1 MPILKIPRHK
11 ILIKKGS
18 AHLFQKK
25 EEGNTFVGNLFNDI
39 NRIKYRYLGC
49 FFKVRRK
56 KTQTFYS
63 QADRKRLT
71 LPSYGQLFMNFC
83 LILDYDYM
91 CSETKEKKSF
101 LPNF

>member
-1 MPILKIPRHK
+1 M
-11 ILIKKGS
+11 
-18 AHLFQKK
+18 
-25 EEGNTFVGNLFNDI
+25 GNLFNDI
-39 NRIKYRYLGC
+39 NRIKYRDLGS

-91 CSETKEKKSF
+91 CSETDFTKEKSHF
-101 LPNF
+101 YPTSRIHNSSLLFAAALSQNGQIAV

>member
-1 MPILKIPRHK
+1 M
-11 ILIKKGS
+11 
-18 AHLFQKK
+18 
-25 EEGNTFVGNLFNDI
+25 VNLFNHI
-39 NRIKYRYLGC
+39 NRIKYRDLGC

-71 LPSYGQLFMNFC
+71 LPSYGQLFMIFC

-91 CSETKEKKSF
+91 GQFLRGGKNGRLMSFFFKSRASV
-101 LPNF
+101 